1 MKNMEGKIKTAAKNR
16 VKSNSYVIFYLKC
29 LLFSYILT
37 VGLLLLLA
45 LFLYRFGLSE
55 RTVSVSIILIYIAA
69 SLFAGFAAGK
79 KMGTRKFL
87 WGLLAGVLYFTI
99 LLGVSLMLEH
109 GTAGISGNLL
119 TVFLICAGSG
129 TLGGMLG

>member
-1 MKNMEGKIKTAAKNR
+1 MKAA
-16 VKSNSYVIFYLKC
+16 VKHNSYVIFYLKC

-45 LFLYRFGLSE
+45 LFLYRFALAE
-55 RTVSVSIILIYIAA
+55 KIVSAAIILIYIAA
-69 SLFAGFAAGK
+69 SLFAGFVSGRR
-79 KMGTRKFL
+79 MGTRKFL
-87 WGLLAGVLYFTI
+87 WGLLAGVLYFTV
-99 LLGVSLMLEH
+99 LLCVSLVLEH
-109 GTAGISGNLL
+109 GTAGISGNLV